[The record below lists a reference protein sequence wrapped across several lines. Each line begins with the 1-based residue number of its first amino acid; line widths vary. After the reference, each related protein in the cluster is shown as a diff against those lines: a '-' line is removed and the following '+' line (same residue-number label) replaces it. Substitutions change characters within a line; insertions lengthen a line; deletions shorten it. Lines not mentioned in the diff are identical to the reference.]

1 MYNDLHSIMYLLIQ
15 VTLKVKLRYDED
27 LHSIM
32 YLLILLYS

>member
-1 MYNDLHSIMYLLIQ
+1 MYLLIQ

-32 YLLILLYS
+32 YLLIPDTFKPLRKSK